1 MSEAIEKNEVKG
13 KKSKEDILL
22 EARKQLDEIVG
33 LSSKGKLA
41 LSKPLRSD
49 GEIVNELVFDFE
61 ALTAWEYVDAVDNAG
76 GKKPDAYHVNGRQA
90 LALFA
95 AAAAKQT
102 PHVDDK
108 DIIDRLSP
116 QDAIAAIQVATVFF
130 NASSRA
136 GSMRTTKT

>member
-1 MSEAIEKNEVKG
+1 MSEAINNNEAQG
-13 KKSKEDILL
+13 KRSKEDILL
-22 EARKQLDEIVG
+22 ETRKQLDEIVG
-33 LSSKGKLA
+33 LSSKGKLV

-49 GEIVNELVFDFE
+49 GEIVKELLFDFG

-76 GKKPDAYHVNGRQA
+76 VKKPDAYHMNGRQA

-108 DIIDRLSP
+108 DIIGTLAP

-136 GSMRTTKT
+136 GSMRTMKT